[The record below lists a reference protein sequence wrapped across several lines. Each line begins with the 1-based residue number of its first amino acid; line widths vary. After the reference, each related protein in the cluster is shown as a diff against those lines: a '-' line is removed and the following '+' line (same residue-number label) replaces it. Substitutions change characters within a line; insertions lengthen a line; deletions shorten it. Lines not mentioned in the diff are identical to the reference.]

1 MKETEDRLNRLE
13 HTIKTDAEMLETFET
28 QKEQLHRDK
37 QRINEEITIMQ
48 RKLNEIRN
56 VYDSKTEIV
65 NNVKRKLSQISKE
78 IEKSSK
84 ENFNKVF
91 LLLVHICVYIHMCV

>member
-1 MKETEDRLNRLE
+1 
-13 HTIKTDAEMLETFET
+13 MLETFET

-37 QRINEEITIMQ
+37 QRINEEITITQ

-56 VYDSKTEIV
+56 EYDSKTEIV